1 MFDIHV
7 PCMSTYEPRYI
18 PSKNLFGYLGKF
30 PLGVSFQFFEEH
42 FYVDLSHPPRELNQV
57 SNKPRGIIKAKAISR
72 FLGLEL
78 CSWRKAFN
86 YELLLLNNKLNITQ
100 LK

>member
-1 MFDIHV
+1 MVGPTVLMFDIHV
-7 PCMSTYEPRYI
+7 PCMSTYAPRYI

-42 FYVDLSHPPRELNQV
+42 FYMELSHRPFPPPSRAQSNELP
-57 SNKPRGIIKAKAISR
+57 SNEPRCIIKAHAISR

-78 CSWRKAFN
+78 RCS
-86 YELLLLNNKLNITQ
+86 
-100 LK
+100 